1 MLEFAEDPGRGGW
14 RRHGGGV
21 AAATLGAGGELE
33 ARLEAKEETAAKLVE
48 AVVRDL
54 VA

>member
-1 MLEFAEDPGRGGW
+1 MMELRD
-14 RRHGGGV
+14 
-21 AAATLGAGGELE
+21 ELE
-33 ARLEAKEETAAKLVE
+33 ARLKAKEETAAKLVE